1 MSKFKSLEKHAS
13 DMVKETQGI
22 WRELAT
28 APGVKMKIARF
39 GNPDFEKAL
48 NEAQRPYKQTLRA
61 GIELP
66 DEKWTEITCSAL
78 AKGVIKDW
86 SGIKDEDDNEIPY
99 NSNDAYDLLMDNQF
113 RNIREEITTLS
124 REQQAYLKNS
134 VDYIVGN

>member
-1 MSKFKSLEKHAS
+1 MSKFKSLEKYSA
-13 DMVKETQGI
+13 DVAKETNGI
-22 WRELAT
+22 WRDLAT

-48 NEAQRPYKQTLRA
+48 NDAQRPYKQTLRA

-66 DEKWTEITCSAL
+66 DEKWTEITCRAL

-86 SGIKDEDDNEIPY
+86 EGIYGEDDQEIKY
-99 NSNDAYDLLMDNQF
+99 NPEDAYELLMEDQF
-113 RNIREEITTLS
+113 RNIREEITALS
-124 REQQAYLKNS
+124 REQQAYLKEN